1 MIRNFNLR
9 INMSKINRPT
19 CISDETIKHI
29 IETKTYY
36 TQYQPILSIKDQ
48 EIYAYEALARF
59 KHGDNHLPPDI
70 VFGHCHHNLE
80 LFYQLE
86 YQTKKTQFQNRPKNA
101 KLFVNFDPHV
111 FGYKKGVNELF
122 SFFKNQKNFTIEL
135 VENSHAHINISMLI
149 DIFNKFKFEFAMDDF
164 FKEDS
169 MVSIF
174 LLNKTNYIKLDKDM
188 LSAIKLN
195 RSFIHIINGIVDF
208 AHSQNQKVI
217 LEGIETYEDLEIAK
231 DTKIDFVQGFLYDN
245 LFIDR

>member
-1 MIRNFNLR
+1 MCKFNSPNL
-9 INMSKINRPT
+9 
-19 CISDETIKHI
+19 ISPKTIQYI
-29 IETKTYY
+29 IDNKDFY

-48 EIYAYEALARF
+48 KIYAYEALARF
-59 KHGDNHLPPDI
+59 KYKNELIAPDI
-70 VFGHCHHNLE
+70 IFGHCHHNLE
-80 LFYQLE
+80 HFYQLE
-86 YQTKKTQFQNRPKNA
+86 YLTKKVQFQNRPKDA

-149 DIFNKFKFEFAMDDF
+149 DIFHKFKFEFAMDDF

-188 LSAIKLN
+188 LKAIKLN

>member
-1 MIRNFNLR
+1 MCKL
-9 INMSKINRPT
+9 NRPT
-19 CISDETIKHI
+19 CLSDETIKHI

-36 TQYQPILSIKDQ
+36 SQYQPILSMKNQ

-59 KHGDNHLPPDI
+59 KHGDNIIAPDI
-70 VFGHCHHNLE
+70 VFRQCHHNLE

-86 YQTKKTQFQNRPKNA
+86 YHTKKVQFQNRPKNT

-122 SFFKNQKNFTIEL
+122 SFFKNQKNFAIEL
-135 VENSHAHINISMLI
+135 VENSHAHINIELLI

-188 LSAIKLN
+188 LKAMKLN

-245 LFIDR
+245 LFIDK

>member
-1 MIRNFNLR
+1 MCKLNSPNL
-9 INMSKINRPT
+9 
-19 CISDETIKHI
+19 ISPEIIKHI
-29 IETKTYY
+29 IENKNFY
-36 TQYQPILSIKDQ
+36 TQYQPILSITDQ
-48 EIYAYEALARF
+48 QIYAYEALARF
-59 KHGDNHLPPDI
+59 KYKGDLIAPDI

-80 LFYQLE
+80 DFYQLE
-86 YQTKKTQFQNRPKNA
+86 YHTKKVQFQNRPKDT

-188 LSAIKLN
+188 LTAMKLN
-195 RSFIHIINGIVDF
+195 KSFIHIINGIVDF

-245 LFIDR
+245 LFIDK